1 MTELDGDERAEL
13 ERLRAQA
20 ARGGPGPVPFTA
32 ALAAHRVAVEVGL
45 VIAAAGA
52 LVLWRHPGVAGTLWT
67 SVVLAVLVVAV
78 ELVGR
83 IGARARAGTIGEIQR
98 GPNAENSLIAK
109 RPYSPPVIQGEDHEQ
124 SVRHRVQ

>member
-20 ARGGPGPVPFTA
+20 TRGGPGPVPFIA

-83 IGARARAGTIGEIQR
+83 IGARAR
-98 GPNAENSLIAK
+98 
-109 RPYSPPVIQGEDHEQ
+109 
-124 SVRHRVQ
+124 